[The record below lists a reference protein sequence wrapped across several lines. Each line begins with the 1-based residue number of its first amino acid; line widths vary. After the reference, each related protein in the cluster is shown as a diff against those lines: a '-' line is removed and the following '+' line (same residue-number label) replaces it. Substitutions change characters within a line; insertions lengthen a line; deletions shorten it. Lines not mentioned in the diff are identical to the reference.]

1 MAWYDTFDTD
11 LGTLFVGGSD
21 AGVHRIDFLTPE
33 HDLDVEIGR
42 LEADCG
48 ETVAHDTDAARPA
61 VEALTAWFVDADS
74 KLDLRLAPRGT
85 SFQQRV
91 WEALRAIPCG
101 ATTSY
106 GEIAL
111 DIGQPGAARA
121 VGGAVGRNPISV
133 VVPCHRVIAADG
145 SLGGF
150 ASGLDRKRW
159 LLRHEGAAV
168 RGL

>member
-48 ETVAHDTDAARPA
+48 ETAAHDEDAARPA
-61 VEALTAWFVDADS
+61 VEALTAWFEDSES
-74 KLDLRLAPRGT
+74 KLDLPLAPRGT
-85 SFQQRV
+85 AFQQRV